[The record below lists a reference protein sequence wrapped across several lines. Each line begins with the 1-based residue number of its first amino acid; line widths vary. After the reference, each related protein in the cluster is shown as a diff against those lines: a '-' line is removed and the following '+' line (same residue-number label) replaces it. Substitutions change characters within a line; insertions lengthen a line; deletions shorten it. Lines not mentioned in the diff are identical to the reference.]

1 MPHAAWLEGL
11 ITVGVGAVSGGIT
24 NAVAV
29 WMLFHPY
36 EPRGVGPLRLQGA
49 IPKNRARLAR
59 SIARAV
65 GQRLLTEDDLAR
77 QLGAPE
83 LRAAF
88 ERAVAEFVARALR
101 TPRGA
106 LRDELPAPVAAE
118 LERALAPPA
127 ARLADFAAGPEFDA
141 ALEQYVALDR
151 WVADGVARPE
161 LERAVREFVAAQR
174 ARLLRDERPLIE
186 RLPPGLV
193 AALEQ
198 AVADYLPLAVERLG
212 ALLADPAARARMRGA
227 LKRFL
232 DRAVRRLVLHERVLA
247 KLVVTERRL
256 DRLLEEL
263 EEGGVTEFADA
274 LAAPEFRA
282 QLAGAVNDAV
292 VRFLRTPLAERLWAL
307 GPERLDG

>member
-106 LRDELPAPVAAE
+106 LRDEE
-118 LERALAPPA
+118 
-127 ARLADFAAGPEFDA
+127 
-141 ALEQYVALDR
+141 
-151 WVADGVARPE
+151 
-161 LERAVREFVAAQR
+161 
-174 ARLLRDERPLIE
+174 
-186 RLPPGLV
+186 
-193 AALEQ
+193 
-198 AVADYLPLAVERLG
+198 
-212 ALLADPAARARMRGA
+212 ARAPDWETIR
-227 LKRFL
+227 
-232 DRAVRRLVLHERVLA
+232 
-247 KLVVTERRL
+247 
-256 DRLLEEL
+256 RLLEASYRDL
-263 EEGGVTEFADA
+263 LVSLTTETA
-274 LAAPEFRA
+274 
-282 QLAGAVNDAV
+282 N
-292 VRFLRTPLAERLWAL
+292 
-307 GPERLDG
+307 